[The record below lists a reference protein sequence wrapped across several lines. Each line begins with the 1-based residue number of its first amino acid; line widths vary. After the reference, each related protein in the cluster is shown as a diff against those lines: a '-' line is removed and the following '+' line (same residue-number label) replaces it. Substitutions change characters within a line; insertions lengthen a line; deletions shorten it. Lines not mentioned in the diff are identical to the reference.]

1 MFKYRATLHSGA
13 VVTRKSDRI
22 YTHYWRVVG
31 INNSAGG
38 FAGSEALAKK
48 AARLYSSYFP
58 SGCETEIVPVERE
71 EKNENRN
78 HMKISGNG

>member
-1 MFKYRATLHSGA
+1 MFKYRATLRSGA

-31 INNSAGG
+31 NNNSAGG

-58 SGCETEIVPVERE
+58 AEPQAHAPSGGSFFGNFR
-71 EKNENRN
+71 
-78 HMKISGNG
+78 SGGRA

>member
-1 MFKYRATLHSGA
+1 MFKYRATLRSGA

-58 SGCETEIVPVERE
+58 SGCETEICRLNGR
-71 EKNENRN
+71 KK
-78 HMKISGNG
+78 MKIEITDAISGNG

>member
-1 MFKYRATLHSGA
+1 MFKYRATLRSGA
-13 VVTRKSDRI
+13 VVTRKSDRT
-22 YTHYWRVVG
+22 YTHYWHVVG

-58 SGCETEIVPVERE
+58 NGCETEIVPVERE
-71 EKNENRN
+71 GKNENRN
-78 HMKISGNG
+78 H